1 MSTSWGGFLV
11 MRVANMKVEIYTKPH
26 CPYCERAKELL
37 QIKGIAFAE
46 YVVNDDPAGQAEMR
60 RRGAGET
67 FPSIFIAGR
76 LIGGC
81 RELFEFDESG
91 ALDRLL
97 KSSPENIVTRP

>member
-1 MSTSWGGFLV
+1 M
-11 MRVANMKVEIYTKPH
+11 NVEIYTRPY

-37 QIKGIAFAE
+37 RIKGIPFSEFVINGDPHRLAE
-46 YVVNDDPAGQAEMR
+46 LR

-67 FPSIFIAGR
+67 FPGIFIAGR

-81 RELFEFDESG
+81 SELFDLDECG

-97 KSSPENIVTRP
+97 APNP

>member
-1 MSTSWGGFLV
+1 
-11 MRVANMKVEIYTKPH
+11 
-26 CPYCERAKELL
+26 
-37 QIKGIAFAE
+37 
-46 YVVNDDPAGQAEMR
+46 MR